1 MADRVLIVD
10 DETDSKTALG
20 LLLSTWGYEVLE
32 ASDGVEALDL
42 AAEFRPA
49 VVVSDLV
56 MPGMDGL
63 ALLEALRTE
72 LPATSVILLT
82 GHGTVETAVSAMKE
96 GAYDYLTKPVD
107 VRRLRALVAKAIEK
121 SEVLREVTLLRRQ
134 LGSVTSMGQLIG
146 SSPPMQEIYRVV
158 HQAASTNA
166 PVLIAGESGTGK
178 ELVARTIHSLSSRG
192 KGPFVAVNCS
202 AIPET
207 LLESELFGHERG
219 AFTGAIER
227 RAGYFELAD
236 QGTLFLDEIAEMS
249 AALQAKYLRVLQD
262 GVIRRLGGKAEI
274 KVDVRIIAAT
284 NKDPVAAMKQGTFRE
299 DLYYR
304 LNVFSLTMPTLRARK
319 EDIALLADAFISEFA
334 AKYGKAAKAL
344 TEEALE
350 VLKRHAWPGNVR
362 ELRNCIERAV
372 VGSDEVHIP
381 ASHLSVGGQRPVP
394 VPTPASAAAGPEAA
408 NDQSVGI
415 TLDEAERILILK
427 TLVALSN
434 NKTRAAESLGISLK
448 TLHNKLRRYNAS

>member
-1 MADRVLIVD
+1 MADRVLIAD
-10 DETDSKTALG
+10 DDADSRTALS
-20 LLLSTWGYEVLE
+20 LLLSGWGYEVIE
-32 ASDGVEALDL
+32 ATDGVEALDR
-42 AAEFRPA
+42 AIEYRPT
-49 VVVSDLV
+49 VIVSDLV

-63 ALLEALRTE
+63 ALLETLRSE
-72 LPATSVILLT
+72 LPASSVILLT
-82 GHGTVETAVSAMKE
+82 GHGTVETAVSAMKV
-96 GAYDYLTKPVD
+96 GAYDYLTKPLD
-107 VRRLRALVAKAIEK
+107 VRRLQVLVGKAAEK

-134 LGSVTSMGQLIG
+134 LGSVASMGPLIG
-146 SSPPMQEIYRVV
+146 SSRSMQEVYKLI
-158 HQAASTNA
+158 HQAASTTA

-178 ELVARTIHSLSSRG
+178 ELAARTIHALSSRG

-219 AFTGAIER
+219 AFTGALER

-262 GVIRRLGGKAEI
+262 GVIRRLGGKTEL

-304 LNVFSLTMPTLRARK
+304 LNVFSLTMPPLRQRK
-319 EDIALLADAFISEFA
+319 EDIPLLADAFIAEFA
-334 AKYGKAAKAL
+334 AKYARPAKAL
-344 TEEALE
+344 AEDAMDL
-350 VLKRHAWPGNVR
+350 LKRQTWAGNVR

-372 VGSDEVHIP
+372 IATEEAHIP
-381 ASHLSVGGQRPVP
+381 AALLPVQGRPA
-394 VPTPASAAAGPEAA
+394 PAPAPAAGEAREEA
-408 NDQSVGI
+408 SDMPVGI

-427 TLVALSN
+427 TLAALGN

-448 TLHNKLRRYNAS
+448 TLHNKLRRYNSA

>member
-10 DETDSKTALG
+10 DEADSRAGLR
-20 LLLSTWGYEVLE
+20 LLLEAWGYEVIE
-32 ASDGVEALDL
+32 AADGLEALDRSS
-42 AAEFRPA
+42 EYRPT
-49 VVVSDLV
+49 VIISDLV

-63 ALLEALRTE
+63 ALLETLRAE
-72 LPATSVILLT
+72 LPAASVILLT
-82 GHGTVETAVSAMKE
+82 GHGTVETAVSAMKV
-96 GAYDYLTKPVD
+96 GAYDYLTKPLD
-107 VRRLRALVAKAIEK
+107 VRRLQALVAKAAEK

-134 LGSVTSMGQLIG
+134 LGSVASMGPLIG
-146 SSPPMQEIYRVV
+146 SSRSMQEVYKLIN
-158 HQAASTNA
+158 QAASTTA

-178 ELVARTIHSLSSRG
+178 ELAARTIHALSSRG

-219 AFTGAIER
+219 AFTGALER

-236 QGTLFLDEIAEMS
+236 GGTLFLDEIAEMS

-262 GVIRRLGGKAEI
+262 GVIRRLGGKTEL

-304 LNVFSLTMPTLRARK
+304 LNVFSLTMPPLRQRK
-319 EDIALLADAFISEFA
+319 DDIPLLADAFIAEFA
-334 AKYGKAAKAL
+334 AKYARPAKAL
-344 TEEALE
+344 AEDALD
-350 VLKRHAWPGNVR
+350 LIKRQPWPGNVR
-362 ELRNCIERAV
+362 ELRNCIERSV
-372 VGSDEVHIP
+372 IGSEEAHIP
-381 ASHLSVGGQRPVP
+381 AAALPIVGRMA
-394 VPTPASAAAGPEAA
+394 PAPPAAAEREDDAPS
-408 NDQSVGI
+408 DTPVGI

-427 TLVALSN
+427 TLAALGN
-434 NKTRAAESLGISLK
+434 NKTRAADTLGISLK
-448 TLHNKLRRYNAS
+448 TLHNKLRRYNSA

>member
-1 MADRVLIVD
+1 
-10 DETDSKTALG
+10 
-20 LLLSTWGYEVLE
+20 
-32 ASDGVEALDL
+32 
-42 AAEFRPA
+42 
-49 VVVSDLV
+49 
-56 MPGMDGL
+56 
-63 ALLEALRTE
+63 
-72 LPATSVILLT
+72 
-82 GHGTVETAVSAMKE
+82 
-96 GAYDYLTKPVD
+96 
-107 VRRLRALVAKAIEK
+107 
-121 SEVLREVTLLRRQ
+121 
-134 LGSVTSMGQLIG
+134 
-146 SSPPMQEIYRVV
+146 
-158 HQAASTNA
+158 
-166 PVLIAGESGTGK
+166 
-178 ELVARTIHSLSSRG
+178 
-192 KGPFVAVNCS
+192 VAVNCS

-262 GVIRRLGGKAEI
+262 GMIRRLGGKSEV

-319 EDIALLADAFISEFA
+319 EDIALLADAFVSEFS

-372 VGSDEVHIP
+372 VASDEVHIP
-381 ASHLSVGGQRPVP
+381 ASHLSVGGQRPLLP
-394 VPTPASAAAGPEAA
+394 SPSAPPTVVAGSEVASDPL
-408 NDQSVGI
+408 VGI
-415 TLDEAERILILK
+415 TLDESERILILK
-427 TLVALSN
+427 TLAALGN